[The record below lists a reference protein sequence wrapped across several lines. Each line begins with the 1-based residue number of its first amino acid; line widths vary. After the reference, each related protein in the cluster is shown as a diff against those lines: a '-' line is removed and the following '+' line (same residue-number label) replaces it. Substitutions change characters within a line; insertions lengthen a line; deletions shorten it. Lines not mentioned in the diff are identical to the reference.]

1 MKKVITVLAAVWV
14 FGVFAFLQMWFWSSV
29 SSGHGSAL
37 INAAVGVFVFLAI
50 GVAPVKII
58 KMIANIFK

>member
-1 MKKVITVLAAVWV
+1 MKKVITGVAAVWV
-14 FGVFAFLQMWFWSSV
+14 FAVFALLQFWFWSTV

-37 INAAVGVFVFLAI
+37 INAFVGVFVFLAV